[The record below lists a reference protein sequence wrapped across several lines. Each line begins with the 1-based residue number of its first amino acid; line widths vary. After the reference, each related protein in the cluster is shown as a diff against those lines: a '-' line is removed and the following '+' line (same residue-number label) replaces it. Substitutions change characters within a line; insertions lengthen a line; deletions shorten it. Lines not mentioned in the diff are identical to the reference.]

1 MVTTTTKGH
10 EIELKRRLFILSL
23 GLKPGHLRARLGVPK
38 PQVSFLLRGERRLSD
53 EELEKVTPLVL
64 ERVKELFG

>member
-1 MVTTTTKGH
+1 MVTTTKGH
-10 EIELKRRLFILSL
+10 EIELRRRLLILAL
-23 GLKPGHLRARLGVPK
+23 RLKPGQIRARLGVPK

>member
-1 MVTTTTKGH
+1 MVTTTKGH